1 MNLILDHALSEPPSS
16 VTLFRDT
23 TLVAKIFCEMD
34 VYVECKKGTR
44 SIYKK
49 WLVEHGAYDFI
60 TDIVL
65 PYECHGLTVGPNK
78 KGIPMDCLNYE
89 SWDFLK
95 SCLLSFRS

>member
-1 MNLILDHALSEPPSS
+1 MDHALSEPPSS

-34 VYVECKKGTR
+34 VYVECEKGTR

-49 WLVEHGAYDFI
+49 WLVNHGAYDFI
-60 TDIVL
+60 SDIVL
-65 PYECHGLTVGPNK
+65 PDECPGLTVGPNK
-78 KGIPMDCLNYE
+78 KGIQLEKLDYG